1 MSEEC
6 ILSILKKDFA
16 KPPAHRGCS
25 AYASESDSILRH
37 SSIVIRHSTNFTQV
51 AIALPTPPL
60 VRNSATHTT
69 QSRNLH
75 PVTPSPVDILRPE

>member
-1 MSEEC
+1 MSKEF

-37 SSIVIRHSTNFTQV
+37 SSIVIPRSFTQV